1 MRTPVALLTLSL
13 ALALPSAAWARCSIF
28 NDTAWDFT
36 IESGNTSNQRVGPRT
51 HTSIAPGKI
60 RGTSKDG
67 KTVGGSSKDGDRL
80 EIKDDRG
87 VPVLVTR

>member
-67 KTVGGSSKDGDRL
+67 DRL